1 MKNNPFLTSFGNASD
16 EAYINRYSEEDIII
30 DDFNRELSSSQV
42 YMLAGVRGIGKT
54 ALTTYITENIAKD
67 SKEWKVVNL
76 SSQSNLL
83 KTLAANLQADPILG
97 KVFIEKKL
105 DFSLLGIGV
114 SIEGGTKIS
123 DEEVMIRQM
132 LKVMKGIKKK
142 LLVTVDE
149 VSNTENI
156 RKFTSSFQ
164 LYTRERLPIY
174 LIMTGLYKDI
184 KSLQTHKNMTFLK
197 RAPRINLGPLDLN
210 MIAKRYASIFDISFE
225 DAAKMAKIT
234 KGYSYAYSLLGNIY
248 WEKRDSLSLDDMIIQ
263 LKDILED
270 RVYSQVWAEL
280 TGAEKEFIKA
290 MNNCIEDNNQKAKVG
305 DVVNLLQKAPAQ
317 VNEYKSR
324 LVETG
329 IIDAGERG
337 YIEYS
342 LPFFGETVD
351 RLTIIEL

>member
-30 DDFNRELSSSQV
+30 NDFNRELSSSQV

-54 ALTTYITENIAKD
+54 ALTTYITEKIIKD

-83 KTLAANLQADPILG
+83 KTLAANLQADPLLG

-114 SIEGGTKIS
+114 SIEGGNKIS

-149 VSNTENI
+149 VGNTENI

-210 MIAKRYASIFDISFE
+210 MISKRYSSIFNISFE
-225 DAAKMAKIT
+225 EAAKMAKLT
-234 KGYSYAYSLLGNIY
+234 KGYSYAYSLLGNIF
-248 WEKRDSLSLDDMIIQ
+248 WEKRDSMSLDDMIIQ

-270 RVYSQVWAEL
+270 RVYSQVWDEL
-280 TGAEKEFIKA
+280 TEVEKKFIKA
-290 MNNCIEDNNQKAKVG
+290 MNNCLGDDSQKAKVS
-305 DVVNLLQKAPAQ
+305 DIIQQLQKAPAQ
-317 VNEYKSR
+317 VNEYKVR

-329 IIDAGERG
+329 IIDNSERG
-337 YIEYS
+337 YLRYS
-342 LPFFGETVD
+342 LPYFSETVN
-351 RLTIIEL
+351 RLTVFDL

>member
-132 LKVMKGIKKK
+132 LKVMKGIRKK

-248 WEKRDSLSLDDMIIQ
+248 WEKRDALSLDDMIIQ

-270 RVYSQVWAEL
+270 RVYSQVWDEL
-280 TGAEKEFIKA
+280 TGVEKEFIKA
-290 MNNCIEDNNQKAKVG
+290 MNNCMEDNNQKAKVG
-305 DVVNLLQKAPAQ
+305 DMVNILQKAPAQ
-317 VNEYKSR
+317 VNEYKGR

-329 IIDAGERG
+329 IIDGSERG
-337 YIEYS
+337 YIKYS

-351 RLTIIEL
+351 RLTIIEM